1 MSSSSEVTVVKAAA
15 LPVLFKYTAVF
26 RRRKFS
32 MICMP
37 QHLQVLLLDMNIYLA
52 AVRDISRHYTTEG
65 IICSV
70 VELWENKPT
79 SKL

>member
-1 MSSSSEVTVVKAAA
+1 MKAAA
-15 LPVLFKYTAVF
+15 LPVLLRHTAVF

-37 QHLQVLLLDMNIYLA
+37 QHLQILLLDTNIPLA
-52 AVRDISRHYTTEG
+52 AVGDVGRHYTTES
-65 IICSV
+65 IICCF

-79 SKL
+79 NKL